1 MTEGEP
7 NDVITAIPWY
17 LLADEG
23 SSGSPGEPAS
33 AQDPVAPGS
42 GVESSPASPE
52 QEATIPKWPQQEA
65 LEAETSPVPDSP
77 EPRESDD
84 EPAQI
89 FWSVDEDASEA
100 PTLIRYPPTFAP
112 PAQAP
117 PPPEPDPGAFTPL
130 PEEGSRRS
138 RRPSRSVL
146 VVLAVVLAVVLVAVA
161 GGITWVLHA
170 GGRSGPSPAAA
181 ARSTAPS
188 RATAA
193 SAAASPQAAT
203 PAGYKRYSNDRFAF
217 TTLYPASFVAQ
228 PPSPNSAGL
237 EWLAA
242 SDGNVSLR
250 TFAWNNTKN
259 ATTDVELAWFRQTMQ
274 VTYSHTDGDVL
285 TVSGLTDNDST
296 MVYIHEIVGPGS
308 IYRLRWSYPASQK
321 ALWDDAVTA
330 TTKAF
335 TPGDASVQH

>member
-1 MTEGEP
+1 MSEGER
-7 NDVITAIPWY
+7 NDVIAAIPWY

-23 SSGSPGEPAS
+23 ARPDNGSGGSPGEPAS
-33 AQDPVAPGS
+33 GQGPGAPGS
-42 GVESSPASPE
+42 VIDTSPASPE
-52 QEATIPKWPQQEA
+52 PEATIPKWPQ
-65 LEAETSPVPDSP
+65 P
-77 EPRESDD
+77 EPDD

-89 FWSVDEDASEA
+89 FSSVDDASEA

-112 PAQAP
+112 PAKLP
-117 PPPEPDPGAFTPL
+117 PPPEPDPGAFPRS
-130 PEEGSRRS
+130 PEERSRRS

-146 VVLAVVLAVVLVAVA
+146 VVLAVVLVLAVA
-161 GGITWVLHA
+161 GGITWMLHA
-170 GGRSGPSPAAA
+170 SGRSGPTPAAA
-181 ARSTAPS
+181 ARST
-188 RATAA
+188 
-193 SAAASPQAAT
+193 SPPAT

-228 PPSPNSAGL
+228 PPGPNSAGL

-259 ATTDVELAWFRQTMQ
+259 VTTDVELAWFRQNMQ
-274 VTYSHTDGDVL
+274 VTSSHTDGDVL

-296 MVYIHEIVGPGS
+296 MVYVHEIVGPGS

-330 TTKAF
+330 TTNAF